1 MGDNMNI
8 KEFKKWLKERKDL
21 GNFILRLFLGLGF
34 LVAGLDK
41 VMHIDMAAGMF
52 NMLFGAAGIALLYL
66 AIAIEL
72 IGGLFLLIG
81 YQTRLAASV
90 LAVLIVIA
98 FITTFKIGG
107 MDFVSVLR
115 EIMVMNTG
123 GGNTAVNW
131 AYFAGLAALAFGGS
145 RGYAVKPE

>member
-1 MGDNMNI
+1 MSL
-8 KEFKKWLKERKDL
+8 KEVRNWLRERKDW
-21 GNFILRLFLGLGF
+21 GNFVLRLFLGLAF
-34 LVAGLDK
+34 VVAGLDK

-52 NMLFGAAGIALLYL
+52 NMLFGAAGTTMLYL

-72 IGGLFLLIG
+72 VGGLFLLIG
-81 YQTRLAASV
+81 YQTRLTASV

-98 FITTFKIGG
+98 FIATFKIGG

-115 EIMVMNTG
+115 EVMVMNTG

-131 AYFAGLAALAFGGS
+131 AYFAGLTALAFGGS
-145 RGYAVKPE
+145 RAYAVKPE